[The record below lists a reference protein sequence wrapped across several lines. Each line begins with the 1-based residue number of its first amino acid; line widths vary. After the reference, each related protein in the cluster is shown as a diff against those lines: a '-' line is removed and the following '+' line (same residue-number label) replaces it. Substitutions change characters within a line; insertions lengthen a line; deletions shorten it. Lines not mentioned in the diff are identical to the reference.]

1 MKVPEASE
9 YRIARLRERLADEEI
24 SELGVQIAMRGGY
37 VHLWGT
43 VSTAACRNEIVRIAE
58 TELGGLPVRA
68 DLTVVCATAP
78 EGPEE
83 LE

>member
-1 MKVPEASE
+1 MKRPEASE
-9 YRIARLRERLADEEI
+9 YRIERLRDRLAGDEI
-24 SELGVQIAMRGGY
+24 SELGVQIDMRGGY

-43 VSTAACRNEIVRIAE
+43 VSTAACRTEILRIAE

-68 DLTVVCATAP
+68 DLTVACATAP
-78 EGPEE
+78 ERPEE

>member
-1 MKVPEASE
+1 MKHPEASE
-9 YRIARLRERLADEEI
+9 YRIERLRDRLAGDEI
-24 SELGVQIAMRGGY
+24 SELGVRIDMRGGY

-43 VSTAACRNEIVRIAE
+43 VSTAACRTEILRIAE

-68 DLTVVCATAP
+68 DLTVACATAP
-78 EGPEE
+78 ERPEE

>member
-1 MKVPEASE
+1 MKEPEASE

-24 SELGVQIAMRGGY
+24 AELGVQVDMRGGY

-43 VSTAACRNEIVRIAE
+43 VSTASCRNEIVRIAE

-68 DLTVVCATAP
+68 DLTVACATAP

>member
-1 MKVPEASE
+1 MKDPEASD
-9 YRIARLRERLADEEI
+9 YRIARLRERLAEDEI
-24 SELGVQIAMRGGY
+24 SELGVQIDMRGGY

-43 VSTAACRNEIVRIAE
+43 VSSAACRTEILRIAD

-68 DLTVVCATAP
+68 DLTVACATAP

>member
-1 MKVPEASE
+1 MKEPEASE

-24 SELGVQIAMRGGY
+24 SELGVQIDMRGGY

-43 VSTAACRNEIVRIAE
+43 VSTTACRSEILRIAE

-68 DLTVVCATAP
+68 DLTVACATAP
-78 EGPEE
+78 ERPEE

>member
-1 MKVPEASE
+1 MKEPEAAE

-24 SELGVQIAMRGGY
+24 SELGVQIAMRGGH

-43 VSTAACRNEIVRIAE
+43 VSTADCRSEILRITE

-68 DLTVVCATAP
+68 DLTVAGTTAP
-78 EGPEE
+78 ERPEE